1 MHENP
6 AYGTLSP
13 TSHAPEDTGPP
24 AANTSATPPIYAT
37 ISEKSSKKQSDAVGH
52 GNILPEGGG
61 GGGGVG
67 DVEYQV
73 VDDHSVIAYN

>member
-13 TSHAPEDTGPP
+13 TSHTPEDTRPP
-24 AANTSATPPIYAT
+24 PANTSSTPPIYAT
-37 ISEKSSKKQSDAVGH
+37 ISEKSTNKRSDVVGH

-61 GGGGVG
+61 GGGGG
-67 DVEYQV
+67 DVEYEV